1 MGPRRVEAT
10 ASRRSVGNPVVMEQ
24 PELAIQPCSAPSF
37 PSEAVTLACTRQ
49 VVPNLLL
56 HPVSDVRE
64 AATRV
69 AECKVLHPATQDGID
84 TRNHLCDGPGPM
96 TPKDLLERLQ
106 QRRPLLTSRRPQG
119 HPSASP
125 TANPTEL
132 TAQKFE
138 ALALREVHSPTLL
151 LIDLDLQFRQLPP

>member
-56 HPVSDVRE
+56 HPVADVRE

-69 AECKVLHPATQDGID
+69 AERKVLHPAAQNGID
-84 TRNHLCDGPGPM
+84 SRNHLRNGPGPM
-96 TPKDLLERLQ
+96 TSKDLLEGLQ
-106 QRRPLLTSRRPQG
+106 QRRSLLAARRAP
-119 HPSASP
+119 
-125 TANPTEL
+125 
-132 TAQKFE
+132 
-138 ALALREVHSPTLL
+138 
-151 LIDLDLQFRQLPP
+151 